1 MSASFLRQ
9 ALLGVLVAIVVAA
22 PARADTVTDWNALAS
37 SAVQGAPAQ
46 GGAGQGAVS
55 IVHLAMVHG
64 AMDDAVSAI
73 EDCRRH
79 RGSRGGSCWPPPW
92 ASEEAAAATAAY
104 RVLTASTPP
113 VGIPAGQG
121 PVLADAYATTLAAVP
136 DGPAKQAGIAVGE
149 IAAAAMAVARAD
161 DGRFGPYRFPVGTRP
176 GEWRPVLPAFV
187 NDPGAWLKDVRPF
200 VIPDPAW
207 FSSRP
212 PRPITSRAY
221 ARDFAEVKAVGS
233 IDSTL
238 RTEDQTAAARFWG
251 TANATETIGTLL
263 RSVAEARGG
272 SLAANARMFA
282 AAYAHGADALIVAWN
297 DKAREPFWRPITAIR
312 EAASDGNPATE
323 PDPEWLPLINNPPYP
338 EHPSGLATLGGAV
351 VRTLQD
357 VLGTDEVAFGATSST
372 GVTRSYRRL
381 SQMLDEIVDARVWSG
396 IHFRFAD
403 EEGARLGRRVARWAG
418 RHGWRDR

>member
-1 MSASFLRQ
+1 
-9 ALLGVLVAIVVAA
+9 
-22 PARADTVTDWNALAS
+22 
-37 SAVQGAPAQ
+37 
-46 GGAGQGAVS
+46 
-55 IVHLAMVHG
+55 
-64 AMDDAVSAI
+64 
-73 EDCRRH
+73 
-79 RGSRGGSCWPPPW
+79 
-92 ASEEAAAATAAY
+92 
-104 RVLTASTPP
+104 
-113 VGIPAGQG
+113 
-121 PVLADAYATTLAAVP
+121 
-136 DGPAKQAGIAVGE
+136 
-149 IAAAAMAVARAD
+149 
-161 DGRFGPYRFPVGTRP
+161 
-176 GEWRPVLPAFV
+176 V

-221 ARDFAEVKAVGS
+221 ARDLAEVKAVGS

-282 AAYAHGADALIVAWN
+282 AAYAHAADALIVAWN